1 MRKHDYI
8 DVPVND
14 GDIDGIYRYLGWHM
28 NKAGLSSTC
37 FHYLEALKKMAEA
50 GMAGANAKPER
61 KTGRDTW

>member
-50 GMAGANAKPER
+50 GMAANAKPTR
-61 KTGRDTW
+61 QTGRDTW

>member
-1 MRKHDYI
+1 MPNDYI
-8 DVPVND
+8 DVPAND

-50 GMAGANAKPER
+50 GMMEAGKPAR
-61 KTGRDTW
+61 QTGRDTW